1 MNNTTNTSPTR
12 YHASRVGWHVGP
24 RDQGCKHAYPVE
36 APAGTSSLCG
46 QAECD
51 GPDSAV
57 PHHYPRF
64 YCADCSDLVLPTAT
78 VTPETFEDY
87 PVTWRCNNHPNA
99 VVEHAYIRGAGNGDG
114 SICGRATHDS
124 DRDGVRGER
133 RCERC
138 VNALD
143 TPVKA
148 TTVDACDRCQTAD
161 LSLDHTCVLR
171 PVTVTEQD
179 LRFLLDQHIELLGGP
194 DEVLSTDD
202 RTIDVL
208 GNIRDALD
216 GV

>member
-1 MNNTTNTSPTR
+1 MSTTTLDSLVDYADWRAAPGEFVS
-12 YHASRVGWHVGP
+12 HAFVKGTRVGDPSFCGHSNRPGAV
-24 RDQGCKHAYPVE
+24 RSTDAY
-36 APAGTSSLCG
+36 C
-46 QAECD
+46 AEC
-51 GPDSAV
+51 V
-57 PHHYPRF
+57 
-64 YCADCSDLVLPTAT
+64 
-78 VTPETFEDY
+78 
-87 PVTWRCNNHPNA
+87 
-99 VVEHAYIRGAGNGDG
+99 I
-114 SICGRATHDS
+114 
-124 DRDGVRGER
+124 
-133 RCERC
+133 
-138 VNALD
+138 ALD
-143 TPVKA
+143 EVFGHEITDEPIDVPVKA